1 MPQPPTPG
9 VRAAQ
14 QGSLLPIPAG
24 GERKARQATP
34 LTRRYEIVA
43 LTAAGRP
50 REFTAVAPASPAFEA
65 AFGAYARGTLIATP
79 EGPVAVEDIAPGDM
93 VETADEGAKPL
104 LWKGAM
110 TIFPDM
116 PDVARRPVALT
127 RITAEAFGIGRPTPD
142 LVLGP
147 WARLALRQAAF
158 RTEVGSEQAMVPASA
173 LADDSG
179 VLALRPVTPLRLY
192 HLCLHG
198 QQTIR
203 ANGLEAESFH
213 PGDGAEMVMDRTGL
227 GLFLELFPHADRLAD
242 FGPMRR
248 PRLSAFEYERT
259 NAA

>member
-116 PDVARRPVALT
+116 PDVARRPGDQDQRLVLPLAASGTLGLVAL
-127 RITAEAFGIGRPTPD
+127 RSH
-142 LVLGP
+142 GP
-147 WARLALRQAAF
+147 
-158 RTEVGSEQAMVPASA
+158 
-173 LADDSG
+173 SG
-179 VLALRPVTPLRLY
+179 P
-192 HLCLHG
+192 H
-198 QQTIR
+198 
-203 ANGLEAESFH
+203 NG
-213 PGDGAEMVMDRTGL
+213 V
-227 GLFLELFPHADRLAD
+227 
-242 FGPMRR
+242 RR
-248 PRLSAFEYERT
+248 PRRGASGCGRGRAVYRRPRRR
-259 NAA
+259 NVA